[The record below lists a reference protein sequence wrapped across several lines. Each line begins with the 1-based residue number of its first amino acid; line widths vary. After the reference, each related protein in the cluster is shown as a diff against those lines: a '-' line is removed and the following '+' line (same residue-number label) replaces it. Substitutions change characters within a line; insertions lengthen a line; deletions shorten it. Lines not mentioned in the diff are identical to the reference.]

1 MRMKTKTSLK
11 IAVVDDQTLFRSGL
25 ISLFSEY
32 DYLQVVFQACNG
44 LQALQKLET
53 TKTDIVLLDV
63 EMPVLNGIDTC
74 RLIREKYPET
84 KIIMLTIHDA
94 DEFIYQCMENG
105 CNAYATKSIPI
116 EKMIDMMY
124 GVMQNNFYFRNGIN
138 RKLLGQII
146 SKKLIKPVF
155 NNASEFTNREIEI
168 IQLIYSQMSNEE
180 IAQKLFISVRTVE
193 RHREN
198 LILKTNSRNSVG
210 VVVYAMTH
218 QLIRL

>member
-1 MRMKTKTSLK
+1 MKTKTSLK

-210 VVVYAMTH
+210 VVVYAMMH